1 MAIDLGMIVSR
12 MRPMT
17 SARGAA
23 VGVAVTIFVLLCVL
37 PVAWMVAVSFVD
49 TTGALTLGNYRRLLS
64 EPRLRE
70 LLPNSALLGT
80 GAALLSTLIG
90 APLGLLLAR
99 AALPMKRLL
108 RLALIVPLLIP
119 PYVLALAWVY
129 IGGAAGV
136 VAQTFGRDLLSGLTY
151 SLTGTVIVLGVCF
164 FPLPMLATE
173 AAARRVDGRLEEAA
187 LLAAGPGR
195 VLRLITLPLIAPAV
209 GASALLVFILSV
221 SEFGAPGLLRVR
233 VFTTEIFT
241 AFSALYDFGAATA
254 LAVPLLALVI
264 LAAVAVIK
272 ITGERPLVGRN
283 GARPGLILMP
293 YEWRALSLVV
303 VLLVVTIFVAL
314 PLAVL
319 AAEAGR
325 FEGVAAALGES
336 RGAITNSL
344 MISTAAATL
353 IVALA
358 VFLGYARARAGA
370 RMRLLADLSF
380 ILVFAAPSTVVGVGL
395 IGLWNRPGLPG
406 EIYASPAIIV
416 IACLARFVPVAAL
429 MLSTGVRQIPFSWEE
444 AAGVAGVSWPRT
456 FVRIVLPN
464 LFTTAVMAWVA
475 VFILSFGELGATALV
490 APPGESTLPL
500 RIYTLIANVPS
511 RTGAA
516 LALAQAVLSLLPLA
530 LLAAGVK
537 EGRRVGAREERAHN
551 K

>member
-1 MAIDLGMIVSR
+1 MAIDVGMILSR
-12 MRPMT
+12 LRSMT

-23 VGVAVTIFVLLCVL
+23 VGVAVTLFVLLCVL
-37 PVAWMVAVSFVD
+37 PIVWMVVVSFVD
-49 TTGALTLGNYRRLLS
+49 TTGELTLGNYRRLLAES
-64 EPRLRE
+64 RLRE

-99 AALPMKRLL
+99 TALPMKRLL
-108 RLALIVPLLIP
+108 RLALIIPILIP

-129 IGGAAGV
+129 IGGPAGV
-136 VAQTFGRDLLSGLTY
+136 VAQTFGRDFLSGMTY

-164 FPLPMLATE
+164 FPLPMLSTE

-187 LLAAGPGR
+187 LLAAGPAR
-195 VLRLITLPLIAPAV
+195 VLRRITMPLIAPAV
-209 GASALLVFILSV
+209 SASALLVFILSI

-254 LAVPLLALVI
+254 LAIPLLALVI
-264 LAAVAVIK
+264 LAGIMVIK
-272 ITGERPLVGRN
+272 IIGERPLVGRN
-283 GARPGLILMP
+283 GARPGLIFMQ
-293 YEWRALSLVV
+293 YEWRALPLVV
-303 VLLVVTIFVAL
+303 VLFAVTLFVAL

-325 FEGVAAALGES
+325 FGGVFAALGES
-336 RGAITNSL
+336 GDAMTNSL
-344 MISTAAATL
+344 MISTVAATL

-358 VFLGYARARAGA
+358 VFLGYARARAGT

-416 IACLARFVPVAAL
+416 LACLARFVPVAAL

-444 AAGVAGVSWPRT
+444 AAGVAGASWPHT
-456 FVRIVLPN
+456 FSRIILPN
-464 LFTTAVMAWVA
+464 LFPAAVMSWAA

-530 LLAAGVK
+530 LLAAGIK
-537 EGRRVGAREERAHN
+537 DGASGRAKKG
-551 K
+551 